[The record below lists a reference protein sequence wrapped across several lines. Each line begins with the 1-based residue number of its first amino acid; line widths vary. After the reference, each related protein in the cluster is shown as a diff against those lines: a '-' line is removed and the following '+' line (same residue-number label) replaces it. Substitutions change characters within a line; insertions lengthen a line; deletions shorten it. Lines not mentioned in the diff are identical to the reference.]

1 MQANNPDIHSMDA
14 VLDNL
19 YGAVG
24 SPEREEFRREAYAYM
39 MGQLICDARKQEKL
53 TQSQL
58 AQKVGTDKT
67 YISRIEKGL
76 IENKSFAEIGRIIG
90 KDPSTVSKEV
100 RLHARIKERPDP
112 GYTNPP
118 CIHRKRCKMTCLCE
132 DQCGTMCFPARLVC
146 RAVFIGTHAQ
156 ILLLTLFGSA
166 FFIFS
171 FPPRLPQKGIIVF
184 GQTCSTR
191 KKPIMKG
198 RIDFSH
204 RLWRIQNG
212 EATIG
217 RDSE

>member
-76 IENKSFAEIGRIIG
+76 IEPGISMFCRIIDALGLKIEIVKVMYEVFLQTCISRRDLYVAPFLLALMHKSFYLRSLLAHSLFFLFPLASPKRESSFSDKRAARG
-90 KDPSTVSKEV
+90 KSRS
-100 RLHARIKERPDP
+100 
-112 GYTNPP
+112 
-118 CIHRKRCKMTCLCE
+118 
-132 DQCGTMCFPARLVC
+132 
-146 RAVFIGTHAQ
+146 
-156 ILLLTLFGSA
+156 
-166 FFIFS
+166 
-171 FPPRLPQKGIIVF
+171 
-184 GQTCSTR
+184 
-191 KKPIMKG
+191 
-198 RIDFSH
+198 
-204 RLWRIQNG
+204 
-212 EATIG
+212 
-217 RDSE
+217 